1 MVLHPSTWYFI
12 LHPKVN
18 HHRDQS
24 KSEVHLKAGRRRE
37 GWKCI
42 KEPNLSLIN
51 HSSLLLLCQRGDK
64 ETECIYLN
72 NFLNT
77 FVKIINH
84 SRCYCYAGEGG
95 KGMYSSDLLN
105 AFVQIAKFVCPNFQI
120 KFTKL
125 PNKITFINSDPGI
138 SKTHFWCIF

>member
-1 MVLHPSTWYFI
+1 MYLLSTTPACYC
-12 LHPKVN
+12 LGRK
-18 HHRDQS
+18 RDGEENVWGGKT
-24 KSEVHLKAGRRRE
+24 KSISYQPLQ
-37 GWKCI
+37 
-42 KEPNLSLIN
+42 
-51 HSSLLLLCQRGDK
+51 LLLLCRRGDK

-120 KFTKL
+120 NFTKL
-125 PNKITFINSDPGI
+125 PNKITIINSGPGI